1 MRKPHRPIFVLF
13 FLFVC
18 TTTYTQTTSDIDS
31 LKLALRT
38 HEEDTN
44 KAKLLYDLSFSYQ
57 GSYPDTAL
65 FYAQQALTLSEK
77 LNFEKGIFWSE
88 ITSGGA
94 IAFLGNYPLA
104 LDYDFKALTLANK
117 MNRPLELA
125 FAKGSLSD
133 VYYYLGDYNTS
144 LKYERE
150 VIQIV
155 RHSYNTDIYFM
166 WIQMS
171 RIFEA
176 FNQADSAIFYGKK
189 AYKRIIEDHLVS
201 AESLISPVL
210 GNAYA
215 RSGNYD
221 TALIFYRKGIPLALR
236 YHTEVDL
243 IDNFNGMAAVFKAT
257 GNADSALWYS
267 KKVLAEKTTKSFPT
281 ALLKAA
287 DLLTTIYELKNKP
300 DSALKYLRIATEI
313 KDNLFNREKAIAI
326 QNLTYKEQEKQK
338 AIAAAELKFQNEL
351 KIYFFLMTIG
361 SLVLTGAILWRNR
374 RNRQFQEMR
383 NSIADDLH
391 DDIGSTL
398 SSITIMSE
406 LAKVKSPEA
415 STLLTS
421 IGESTASMQENMSD
435 IVWAINSAN
444 DGIENVVQRMKQF
457 GVDILDAKGIAL
469 EFISDAAPSPRL
481 TMKQR
486 KNLYLFFKEVINNAA
501 KHSQAKKVVVCIS
514 LKGHHIEVVIK
525 DNGIGFDTH
534 KTFDGNGMGSLRR
547 RVEELNGVFKIDSY
561 ENDGTTVE
569 LKFKIA

>member
-1 MRKPHRPIFVLF
+1 
-13 FLFVC
+13 
-18 TTTYTQTTSDIDS
+18 
-31 LKLALRT
+31 
-38 HEEDTN
+38 
-44 KAKLLYDLSFSYQ
+44 
-57 GSYPDTAL
+57 
-65 FYAQQALTLSEK
+65 
-77 LNFEKGIFWSE
+77 
-88 ITSGGA
+88 
-94 IAFLGNYPLA
+94 
-104 LDYDFKALTLANK
+104 
-117 MNRPLELA
+117 
-125 FAKGSLSD
+125 
-133 VYYYLGDYNTS
+133 
-144 LKYERE
+144 
-150 VIQIV
+150 
-155 RHSYNTDIYFM
+155 
-166 WIQMS
+166 
-171 RIFEA
+171 
-176 FNQADSAIFYGKK
+176 
-189 AYKRIIEDHLVS
+189 
-201 AESLISPVL
+201 
-210 GNAYA
+210 
-215 RSGNYD
+215 
-221 TALIFYRKGIPLALR
+221 
-236 YHTEVDL
+236 
-243 IDNFNGMAAVFKAT
+243 
-257 GNADSALWYS
+257 
-267 KKVLAEKTTKSFPT
+267 
-281 ALLKAA
+281 
-287 DLLTTIYELKNKP
+287 
-300 DSALKYLRIATEI
+300 
-313 KDNLFNREKAIAI
+313 
-326 QNLTYKEQEKQK
+326 
-338 AIAAAELKFQNEL
+338 
-351 KIYFFLMTIG
+351 
-361 SLVLTGAILWRNR
+361 
-374 RNRQFQEMR
+374 MR

-547 RVEELNGVFKIDSY
+547 RVEELNGVFKIESD